1 MQGSAN
7 LLNVVRLYKTD
18 VLRIGIRISIEN
30 DEVMKFIEL
39 TNKIFR
45 IVTFAIGGRRL
56 SCISQQRFFPI
67 RRIRLDV
74 HPRRPISLRR
84 VVSGYL
90 TFELATR
97 HGIQPVIMWL
107 EFVRVV
113 IYYHCYRYCLYYI
126 IILFC
131 GGRCRN
137 PEAGAIRC
145 ATRGTRGARDD
156 RPLHDEKNMT
166 ITVVILSR
174 R

>member
-7 LLNVVRLYKTD
+7 LLNVVRLHKTD

-30 DEVMKFIEL
+30 DEVMKFIDL
-39 TNKIFR
+39 TNKIYR
-45 IVTFAIGGRRL
+45 IVTFAIGRRRF

-67 RRIRLDV
+67 RRTRRDV
-74 HPRRPISLRR
+74 HPHRPISLRR

-90 TFELATR
+90 TFELAPR

-113 IYYHCYRYCLYYI
+113 IYYHCYRYCSYI

-137 PEAGAIRC
+137 PEAGTIRC
-145 ATRGTRGARDD
+145 ATFRHTRCTR
-156 RPLHDEKNMT
+156 RPAVT
-166 ITVVILSR
+166 R
-174 R
+174 